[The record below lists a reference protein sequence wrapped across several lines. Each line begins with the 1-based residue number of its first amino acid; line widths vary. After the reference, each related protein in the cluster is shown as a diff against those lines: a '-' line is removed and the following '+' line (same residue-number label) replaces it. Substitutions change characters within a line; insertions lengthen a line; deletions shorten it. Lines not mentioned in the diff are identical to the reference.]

1 MNATLLLVIATLA
14 LVVGPLLERVGRR
27 LPALASWIDGATVG
41 GIVVVAFVHLLP
53 ESGEHLGA
61 WTAAWFLAGLMMP
74 TLGER
79 LLHLQAQ
86 SWRFSLGALVI
97 VLLLVHEVIESA
109 ALASRAAEY
118 DTNITIA
125 TLLVIVGH
133 RLPLGLFIWGHTRA
147 RFGLFW
153 SVAALTFLAAASLAG
168 PLLVPERFRQQGE
181 FSAVLSALLAGGLLH
196 LVLQH
201 RPHISEHGSKPQ
213 RANAASALGAVMAAA
228 FFIPYLVGF
237 EIDHGHGHDHGALQ
251 FPSRLWELVQE
262 TSLPLLIG
270 VIGAA
275 LIEAFLPGSVVGWLA
290 RGSRLRQAAAGVVVG
305 APMPVCS
312 CGVLPIYRSL
322 ALRGVSPTA
331 GLAFLIAAPEIGV
344 DSLLLS
350 WPMLGPGTTLARL
363 ACALALALCVGLF
376 VGRLAEAAPLRPA
389 HDHDHE
395 HVHVPPPRGLAALRR
410 GLLET
415 WGHLAPWILFG
426 LLVTALVEPWI
437 DGAWSAAVPSWLQ
450 VVVLAMA
457 GMPTYICAT
466 AATPF
471 AALLLAKGFSAGAV
485 IAFLLVGPATNV
497 TTFGALAH
505 LHSRRVAA
513 AFVATA
519 LGVTLLLGWGVDL
532 AAGQGWFDAGVAVD
546 SPEAEHAHGQWQIT
560 ASVLLGLL
568 TLWVLV
574 REGPRGF
581 LAQLWPEGS
590 SGRSGAHDHAH
601 GGTGHERA

>member
-1 MNATLLLVIATLA
+1 MNATLTLVIATLA

-41 GIVVVAFVHLLP
+41 GIVVFTFVHLLP
-53 ESGEHLGA
+53 EAGEHLGVWA
-61 WTAAWFLAGLMMP
+61 AAWFLAGLVLP

-86 SWRFSLGALVI
+86 SWRFSLGALVV
-97 VLLLVHEVIESA
+97 VLLVVHEVIESA
-109 ALASRAAEY
+109 ALASRATSY
-118 DTNITIA
+118 DANITIA

-153 SVAALTFLAAASLAG
+153 SVAALGFLAAASLAG
-168 PLLVPERFRQQGE
+168 PLLVPERFRQHGE

-201 RPHISEHGSKPQ
+201 RPHFALHGAEPR
-213 RANAASALGAVMAAA
+213 RANAAAALGAVMAAA
-228 FFIPYLVGF
+228 FFVPYLAGV
-237 EIDHGHGHDHGALQ
+237 ELDHGHGHVHGASQ
-251 FPSRLWELVQE
+251 FPARLWELVQE
-262 TSLPLLIG
+262 TSLPLLFG
-270 VIGAA
+270 VLGAA

-305 APMPVCS
+305 APLPVCS

-322 ALRGVSPTA
+322 VRRGVSPTA
-331 GLAFLIAAPEIGV
+331 ALAFLIAAPEIGV
-344 DSLLLS
+344 DSILLS
-350 WPMLGPGTTLARL
+350 LPMLGTGTTLARL
-363 ACALALALCVGLF
+363 ACALLLALLVGLA
-376 VGRLAEAAPLRPA
+376 VGRLAEAAPLRAAHA
-389 HDHDHE
+389 HDDE
-395 HVHVPPPRGLAALRR
+395 HAPPPRGPAALRR
-410 GLLET
+410 ALLET

-437 DGAWSAAVPSWLQ
+437 DGSWSAALPTWLQ
-450 VVVLAMA
+450 VVVLALA

-513 AFVATA
+513 AFAATA
-519 LGVTLLLGWGVDL
+519 LGATLLLGWGVDV
-532 AAGQGWFDAGVAVD
+532 AAARGWFEAGAAARAG
-546 SPEAEHAHGQWQIT
+546 EGEHAHGAVQT
-560 ASVLLGLL
+560 YASAFLGLL

-590 SGRSGAHDHAH
+590 AGRIGAHDHAH
-601 GGTGHERA
+601 GGAEHGRA

>member
-27 LPALASWIDGATVG
+27 WPSVAAWIDGATVG

-53 ESGEHLGA
+53 EAGAHLSA
-61 WTAAWFLAGLMMP
+61 WAALWFLLGLMLP

-79 LLHLQAQ
+79 LMHLQAQ
-86 SWRFSLGALVI
+86 SWRFSLGALVV
-97 VLLLVHEVIESA
+97 VLLIVHEVIESA
-109 ALASRAAEY
+109 ALASRAESY
-118 DTNITIA
+118 DANITIA

-133 RLPLGLFIWGHTRA
+133 RLPLGLFIWGQTRA

-153 SVAALTFLAAASLAG
+153 SVAALGFLAAASLAG
-168 PLLVPERFRQQGE
+168 PLLVPERFRHGE

-201 RPHISEHGSKPQ
+201 RPHLDARGVGP
-213 RANAASALGAVMAAA
+213 RRLNAAAALGAVMAVA
-228 FFIPYLVGF
+228 FFVPYLVGV
-237 EIDHGHGHDHGALQ
+237 EIGHDHGDDAAQ
-251 FPSRLWELVQE
+251 FPARLWELVAE
-262 TSLPLLIG
+262 TSLPLLVG

-275 LIEAFLPGSVVGWLA
+275 LIEAWLPGSVVGWLA
-290 RGSRLRQAAAGVVVG
+290 RGSRLRQAAAGVLVG

-331 GLAFLIAAPEIGV
+331 GLAFLIAAPEIGI

-350 WPMLGPGTTLARL
+350 LPMLGTSTTVARL
-363 ACALALALCVGLF
+363 VCALLVALSVGWI
-376 VGRLAEAAPLRPA
+376 VGRMAEAAPVRA
-389 HDHDHE
+389 DHAHE
-395 HVHVPPPRGLAALRR
+395 HGHPQIEPAPRGVAALRR
-410 GLLET
+410 ALLET

-437 DGAWSAAVPSWLQ
+437 ASTWSSALPSWLQ
-450 VVVLAMA
+450 VVVLALI

-471 AALLLAKGFSAGAV
+471 AALLLSKGFSAGAV

-497 TTFGALAH
+497 TTFGALAQM
-505 LHSRRVAA
+505 HSRRVALSFA
-513 AFVATA
+513 ATA
-519 LGVTLLLGWGVDL
+519 LGSAVLLGWGVDL
-532 AAGQGWFDAGVAVD
+532 LAERFSIGVGAGHGGEAHEHGAAQLA
-546 SPEAEHAHGQWQIT
+546 

-574 REGPRGF
+574 REGPRSF

-590 SGRSGAHDHAH
+590 AGRAGAHEHHH
-601 GGTGHERA
+601 GGGEERRA

>member
-27 LPALASWIDGATVG
+27 WPSLASWIDGATVG

-53 ESGEHLGA
+53 EAGAHLQA
-61 WTAAWFLAGLMMP
+61 WAAVWFLVGLLLP

-79 LLHLQAQ
+79 LVRLQAQ
-86 SWRFSLGALVI
+86 SWRFSLGGLVV
-97 VLLLVHEVIESA
+97 VLLVVHEVIESA
-109 ALASRAAEY
+109 ALASKAASY
-118 DTNITIA
+118 DANITIA

-133 RLPLGLFIWGHTRA
+133 RLPLGLFIWGQTRA

-153 SVAALTFLAAASLAG
+153 SVAALGFLAAASLAG
-168 PLLVPERFRQQGE
+168 PLLVPERFRHGE

-201 RPHISEHGSKPQ
+201 RPHLSEHDAEPR
-213 RANAASALGAVMAAA
+213 RANAASALGAVMAVA
-228 FFIPYLVGF
+228 FFVPYLVGV
-237 EIDHGHGHDHGALQ
+237 ESGHDHAHGAAL
-251 FPSRLWELVQE
+251 FPARLWELVQE
-262 TSLPLLIG
+262 TSRPLLLG

-275 LIEAFLPGSVVGWLA
+275 LVEAYLPGSVVGWMA
-290 RGSRLRQAAAGVVVG
+290 RGSRLRQAAAGVAVG

-344 DSLLLS
+344 DSFLLS
-350 WPMLGPGTTLARL
+350 LSMLGTLTSVARL
-363 ACALALALCVGLF
+363 VCALLVALAVGWV
-376 VGRLAEAAPLRPA
+376 VGRMAQNAPVHGALADEHAPAPA
-389 HDHDHE
+389 
-395 HVHVPPPRGLAALRR
+395 PRGLAALRR
-410 GLLET
+410 GLFET

-437 DGAWSAAVPSWLQ
+437 PSDWSSALPAWLQ
-450 VVVLAMA
+450 VVVLSLL

-497 TTFGALAH
+497 TTFGALARM
-505 LHSRRVAA
+505 HSRRVAI
-513 AFVATA
+513 AFAATA
-519 LGVTLLLGWGVDL
+519 LGATLLLGWGVDL
-532 AAGQGWFDAGVAVD
+532 AARHLPIAATLGAAAGA
-546 SPEAEHAHGQWQIT
+546 AEHEHGAAQLA

-574 REGPRGF
+574 REGPRSF

-590 SGRSGAHDHAH
+590 AGRSGAHEHPH
-601 GGTGHERA
+601 GGAQHGRA